1 MDAPRESP
9 VVLCDVSRA
18 QPDAV
23 TVEALARMLLNARRC
38 GYSLRLC
45 NPSPQLLE
53 LIAFMGLRGAFAA
66 SVVEAASVD
75 AASVKTGR

>member
-1 MDAPRESP
+1 MCMDAPCESP
-9 VVLCDVSRA
+9 VVLCDVSSA

-23 TVEALARMLLNARRC
+23 TVDILARMLLCAKRR

-53 LIAFMGLRGAFAA
+53 LIDFMGLGETFDG
-66 SVVEAASVD
+66 SVD
-75 AASVKTGR
+75 ATSVETGR